1 MLKKLLAAFT
11 ALVICGAAFCGCSEK
26 EPNNKN
32 DSNNSSS
39 SSQSDESS
47 GDSAAA
53 DSSDTGSGTSS
64 DSSSETAAASEP
76 GLTIDGAKV
85 DTKDLVMLTIDGRD
99 IDFDTFR
106 YYYFGTITNLTQTYG
121 ATLDTIKETENG
133 FEMLMD
139 TVIRNIM
146 QDYVSYRLA
155 DENGIELTDE
165 DKEAAMETYNALL
178 EQAGSEEELASA
190 LAESNLT
197 LDVAKKMLEQ
207 AKLYEKT
214 SELFV
219 EGGKY
224 ATSKDEFRK
233 IVKDTDKYAC
243 VRSILIPYECQ
254 AEITDAT
261 DLEKY
266 DSYSLSEK
274 NTAKKTAF
282 NALDEEKQEEVK
294 KKSEALAKEVLEKI
308 KNGADFEEMLKEYGW
323 DPGMESNPEGYYVTH
338 ETSFVPEYLE
348 AVFKLKEN
356 EVVDEPVL
364 SDMYGWFIIKR
375 NPVDMDYIDEHIDQ
389 MISEYDSPNFQKVY
403 EDTMAAMNIVYSDT
417 YNKLTIDSI
426 S

>member
-32 DSNNSSS
+32 DSDNSSS
-39 SSQSDESS
+39 SSQADNS
-47 GDSAAA
+47 GDSAA
-53 DSSDTGSGTSS
+53 DSSSS
-64 DSSSETAAASEP
+64 DSSSSTDSSADAAASSEP

-106 YYYFGTITNLTQTYG
+106 YYYFGTITQLTQSYG
-121 ATLDTIKETENG
+121 ATLESIKATENG
-133 FEMLMD
+133 FEMLLD
-139 TVIRNIM
+139 TVIQKIM

-155 DENGIELTDE
+155 DENGITLTDE
-165 DKEAAMETYNALL
+165 DKAAAMDTYNALV
-178 EQAGSEEELASA
+178 EQAGSEEELAKA
-190 LAESNLT
+190 LAESSLT

-214 SELFV
+214 SSLFV

-224 ATSKDEFRK
+224 ATSKDDFRK

-261 DLEKY
+261 DLENY

-274 NTAKKTAF
+274 SNAKKKAF

-364 SDMYGWFIIKR
+364 SDLYGWFIIKR
-375 NPVDMDYIDEHIDQ
+375 NPVDMDYIDKNIDR
-389 MISEYDSPNFQKVY
+389 MINEYDTPTFKQVY
-403 EDTMAAMNIVYSDT
+403 EDTMAAMDIVYSDT

-426 S
+426 T